1 MSVGTWQK
9 YKLAQL
15 TSCRTTR
22 APPSENVPLR
32 LHRAIQA
39 QGGGGVGD
47 EDKLGVHHQGAGKGN
62 VGTPA
67 VGDAPQ
73 LNVNEPDVGTA
84 TGADLQE
91 GAPE

>member
-1 MSVGTWQK
+1 M
-9 YKLAQL
+9 
-15 TSCRTTR
+15 R
-22 APPSENVPLR
+22 
-32 LHRAIQA
+32 
-39 QGGGGVGD
+39 D